1 MGGVSRRTVRFCVI
15 LGLLLFTSGLPSLAE
30 EQAKIDFAREIRPIL
45 SNRCFVC
52 HGPDENTRE
61 ADLRLDRRD
70 GAFADLGGYQAV
82 VPGKPEESEVFL
94 RISEKDEDM
103 RMPPAET
110 EPMPAEEI
118 ALIRKWIEAGAPWQ
132 DHWAFVKPEEPALPT
147 VKQKEWVRNPIDHFV
162 LECLEKEGL
171 TPKPAADKTT
181 LLRRVTFDLTG
192 LPPTLEEVD
201 AFLADESPKAYEKVV
216 DRLLASERYGEHAAR
231 YWLDVAR
238 YGDTHGLHLDN
249 ERSMWLYR
257 DWVIN
262 ALNDNKP
269 FDEFTIEQ
277 LAGDLLAEP
286 TVEQKIA
293 SGFNRCNVTTSEGGA
308 INEEFLMRYAVDRVE
323 TTGTVWLGLTVGC
336 AVCHDHKFDPISQ
349 KEFYQL
355 YAFFNSTSEKAMDGN
370 ALLPAPILKV
380 PNPEQAEQQAK
391 YGTEIAA
398 VEGEIKAAL
407 AEIDYK
413 DPLEGATPET
423 LEPKD
428 FVWIDEAL
436 PAGAQPQG
444 DGANPFQLVSLSERP
459 VHHGEKVSTRTAD
472 GRSQHFFTGAK
483 PELVIGAGDVLFAH
497 VFLDPENPPRE
508 IMLQWNDGSW
518 EHRAFWGEDV
528 IDWGRVDTAS
538 RRRMGDLPE
547 AGKWVRLDI
556 PVGKVGLKP
565 GAKVNGWAFT
575 QFGGTVLWDTA
586 GIRTRTPQAGQGY
599 ESHRAWELAI
609 GKGASLPKPLQA
621 ILKKK
626 AEDRNEE
633 EKKQLR
639 EHFLTDVYSG
649 ARATI
654 GPLQAKLDGVKK
666 KADALDKQ
674 IPATL
679 VSEELKEPRQA
690 HVMKRGQYDQP
701 GEAVSRGVPTIL
713 PPMPADAPKNRLG
726 FAQWLVGKDNPLPA
740 RVTVNRY
747 WQRYFGVGLVKTS
760 EDFGSQGEQPTHPKL
775 LDWMAVEFQR
785 SGWDVKHMQR
795 LIVTSATYRQSSKAT
810 PEEYAA
816 DPENRLLARGPR
828 FRLDAEAVRD
838 NALAVSGLLVER
850 IGGSSV
856 KPYQPLGIWKAV
868 GYTSS
873 NTANFKQDHG
883 DSLYRRSLYTFWKR
897 TAPPPTLQMLDA
909 PTRETCT
916 ARRSRT
922 NTPLAAL
929 ALMNDVQ
936 FFEAARGLA
945 ERAIAEAGPAVKDRA
960 AYAFRLATARLPS
973 DQEIDILVRQY
984 EVQLAAYRGDV
995 EAAKKV
1001 LSVGESPVPEELD
1014 PVELAAWTLV
1024 ANVILNLDETM
1035 TKN

>member
-1 MGGVSRRTVRFCVI
+1 MGGGPRRTIRFCGV
-15 LGLLLFTSGLPSLAE
+15 LSLTLVAFGVPCLADE
-30 EQAKIDFAREIRPIL
+30 HSEIDFARQIRPIL
-45 SNRCFVC
+45 SNRCFAC
-52 HGPDENTRE
+52 HGPDENARA
-61 ADLRLDRRD
+61 ADLRLDTKG
-70 GAFADLGGYQAV
+70 GAFADLGGYHAIV
-82 VPGKPEESEVFL
+82 AGKVEESEVFL

-103 RMPPAET
+103 RMPPAEM
-110 EPMPAEEI
+110 EPMTEEEI
-118 ALIRKWIEAGAPWQ
+118 ALIRQWIEAGASWN
-132 DHWAFVKPEEPALPT
+132 DHWAFVKPEKPALPSP
-147 VKQKEWVRNPIDHFV
+147 KQKDWVRNPIDPFV
-162 LECLEKEGL
+162 LARLEKKGL

-192 LPPTLEEVD
+192 LPPTLEEIDV
-201 AFLADESPKAYEKVV
+201 FLADDSPDAYEKVV
-216 DRLLASERYGEHAAR
+216 DRLLASSRYGEHAAR

-277 LAGDLLAEP
+277 LAGDLLPES
-286 TVEQKIA
+286 TLEQKIA

-308 INEEFLMRYAVDRVE
+308 IKEEFLMRYAVDRVE
-323 TTGTVWLGLTVGC
+323 TTGTIWLGLTVGC

-355 YAFFNSTSEKAMDGN
+355 YAFFNSTSENAMDGN
-370 ALLPAPILKV
+370 ALLPTPILKV
-380 PNPEQAEQQAK
+380 PSPEQAEQQTK
-391 YGTEIAA
+391 FKTEIAA
-398 VEGEIKAAL
+398 VEAEIKAVL
-407 AEIDYK
+407 AKIDYR
-413 DPLEGATPET
+413 DPLEGAAPEE

-436 PAGAQPQG
+436 PAGAKPQG

-459 VHHGEKVSTRTAD
+459 VHHGEKVTTRTAD

-483 PELVIGAGDVLFAH
+483 PELVIGGGDVLFAH

-518 EHRAFWGEDV
+518 EHRAFWGEDA
-528 IDWGRVDTAS
+528 IDWGKADSAG
-538 RRRMGDLPE
+538 RRRIGDLPE
-547 AGKWVRLDI
+547 VGKWVRLDI
-556 PVGKVGLKP
+556 PVGKVGLKV
-565 GAKVNGWAFT
+565 GSKVNGWAFT

-599 ESHRAWELAI
+599 ESQRAWELAI
-609 GKGASLPKPLQA
+609 GKGNSLPKPLQA

-626 AEDRNEE
+626 PEDRNDG

-639 EHFLTDVYSG
+639 EHFLESVYSG
-649 ARATI
+649 AREAI
-654 GPLQAKLDGVKK
+654 SPLQAKRDALKK
-666 KADALDKQ
+666 KADVLAKE

-690 HVMKRGQYDQP
+690 HVMKRGEYDQP
-701 GEAVSRGVPTIL
+701 GEPVERGVPAIL
-713 PPMPADAPKNRLG
+713 PPVPADAPKNRLG
-726 FAQWLVGKDNPLPA
+726 FAQWLVGEENPLPA

-775 LDWMAVEFQR
+775 LDWLAVEFQR

-795 LIVTSATYRQSSKAT
+795 LIVTSATYRQSSKAS

-838 NALAVSGLLVER
+838 NALAVSGLLAEKV
-850 IGGSSV
+850 GGPSV

-883 DSLYRRSLYTFWKR
+883 DALYRRSLYTFWKR

-909 PTRETCT
+909 PTREICT

-945 ERAIAEAGPAVKDRA
+945 ERAMIESGPAVKDRVG
-960 AYAFRLATARLPS
+960 YAFQLATSRQPS
-973 DQEIDILVRQY
+973 DFESRVLVRQY
-984 EVQLAAYRGDV
+984 EAQLAAYHVNV

-1001 LSVGESPVPEELD
+1001 LHVGDSPVPEGLD

>member
-1 MGGVSRRTVRFCVI
+1 MGEGSGRTSLYLALICLAFSGEGAV
-15 LGLLLFTSGLPSLAE
+15 GLAGDMAE
-30 EQAKIDFAREIRPIL
+30 IDFARHIRPIL

-52 HGPDENTRE
+52 HGPDEGTRE
-61 ADLRLDRRD
+61 ADLRLDTKE
-70 GAFADLGGYQAV
+70 GALADLGGYHAV
-82 VPGKPEESEVFL
+82 VAGKPEESEIFL

-103 RMPPAET
+103 RMPPAGK
-110 EPMPAEEI
+110 EPVSQEEI
-118 ALIRKWIEAGAPWQ
+118 SLIRRWIEAGAVWE
-132 DHWAFVKPEEPALPT
+132 DHWAFVKPEEPELPA
-147 VKQKEWVRNPIDHFV
+147 VKQSEWVRNPIDRFV
-162 LECLEKEGL
+162 LARLEEKGL
-171 TPKPAADKTT
+171 NPKSEADKTT

-192 LPPTLEEVD
+192 LPPTLGEID
-201 AFLADESPKAYEKVV
+201 AFVADDSPDAYEKVV
-216 DRLLASERYGEHAAR
+216 DRLLASPRYGEHAAR
-231 YWLDVAR
+231 YWLDLAR

-257 DWVIN
+257 DWVID
-262 ALNDNKP
+262 ALNANKP

-286 TVEQKIA
+286 TLEQKIA

-323 TTGTVWLGLTVGC
+323 TTGTIWLGLTVGC

-349 KEFYQL
+349 KEFYEL

-380 PNPEQAEQQAK
+380 PSPEQADQQAK
-391 YGTEIAA
+391 YKTEIAA
-398 VEGEIKAAL
+398 VE
-407 AEIDYK
+407 AEIRSAVAKVEYE
-413 DPLEGATPET
+413 DPLKEASPEG
-423 LEPKD
+423 LERKD

-436 PAGAQPQG
+436 PAGAKPQG

-459 VHHGEKVSTRTAD
+459 VHHGEKVTTRTAD

-483 PELVIGAGDVLFAH
+483 PELVIGSGDVLFTY
-497 VFLDPENPPRE
+497 VFLDPENLPQE

-518 EHRAFWGEDV
+518 EHRAYWGEDA
-528 IDWGRVDTAS
+528 IDWGRADTAS
-538 RRRMGDLPE
+538 RRRLGDLPE
-547 AGKWVRLDI
+547 VGKWVRLDI

-565 GAKVNGWAFT
+565 RAKVNGWAFT
-575 QFGGTVLWDTA
+575 QFDGTVLWDTA
-586 GIRTRTPQAGQGY
+586 GIHTRTPQAGQSY
-599 ESHRAWELAI
+599 KSQRAWELAI
-609 GKGASLPKPLQA
+609 GKGESLSKALQEILKKKQEERSDGEKKQLRGYFLENVYSETRETIRPLQTKRDK
-621 ILKKK
+621 LKKK
-626 AEDRNEE
+626 AE
-633 EKKQLR
+633 
-639 EHFLTDVYSG
+639 V
-649 ARATI
+649 
-654 GPLQAKLDGVKK
+654 
-666 KADALDKQ
+666 LDKE

-679 VSEELKEPRQA
+679 VSQELKEPRQA

-701 GEAVSRGVPTIL
+701 GEAVSRDVPAIL
-713 PPMPADAPKNRLG
+713 PPFPGDVPGNRLG
-726 FAQWLVGKDNPLPA
+726 FAQWLVGEENPLPA

-760 EDFGSQGEQPTHPKL
+760 EDFGSQGEQPSHPRL
-775 LDWMAVEFQR
+775 LDWLAVEFHR

-795 LIVTSATYRQSSKAT
+795 LIVMSATYRQSSKAT
-810 PEEYAA
+810 PSEYAA

-838 NALAVSGLLVER
+838 NALSVSGLLVEQT
-850 IGGSSV
+850 GGPSV

-883 DSLYRRSLYTFWKR
+883 DALYRRSLYTFWKR
-897 TAPPPTLQMLDA
+897 TAPPPTLQLLDA

-929 ALMNDVQ
+929 ALLNDVQ

-945 ERAIAEAGPAVKDRA
+945 ERAMKEAGPGAKERA
-960 AYAFRLATARLPS
+960 AYAFRLATARAPS
-973 DQEIDILVRQY
+973 DLETRVLVGQY
-984 EVQLAAYRGDV
+984 EAQLAAYRKDV

-1001 LSVGESPVPEELD
+1001 LGVGESSVPEGLD
-1014 PVELAAWTLV
+1014 PAELAAWTLV
-1024 ANVILNLDETM
+1024 ANMLLNLDETM